1 MTPNI
6 IDVTA
11 ATFDDAVLHGSQT
24 VPIVVDFWAPWC
36 APCRTLA
43 PVLEKLAAEYD
54 GKFVLAKVNS
64 DENQALAARF
74 GVRGIPNVKAFVDG
88 RLVDEF
94 SGALPEPAV
103 RDFIERLL
111 PNPGEELRRAAMRDY
126 AVGNATSALSKL
138 DRVAELDPAN
148 RLAAVDR
155 AEVLIALGRL
165 EAARTALDSVDVLT
179 RQEDRVKGLVARLNI
194 AAGVEGA
201 PDAATLEARIA
212 ADGNDLDARL
222 PARKPAR
229 GQSALRAG
237 PQRAAGGH
245 DARPPFPR
253 RRRPQADG
261 GLVQH
266 PGGRERAGGPLPA
279 PARVGAQLTR
289 RSATPGPCA
298 AGIR

>member
-64 DENQALAARF
+64 EENKALTARF

-126 AVGNATSALSKL
+126 AVGDATSALSKL

-165 EAARTALDSVDVLT
+165 EAARTALDGVDVLT

-222 PARKPAR
+222 LLANLHAASQRYEPALSELLEVTTRDRRFRDDAGRKQMVALFSIVGEENELVAR
-229 GQSALRAG
+229 Y
-237 PQRAAGGH
+237 
-245 DARPPFPR
+245 R
-253 RRRPQADG
+253 RLLASV
-261 GLVQH
+261 LN
-266 PGGRERAGGPLPA
+266 
-279 PARVGAQLTR
+279 
-289 RSATPGPCA
+289 
-298 AGIR
+298 

>member
-222 PARKPAR
+222 LLANLHAASQRYEPALSELLEVTTRDRRFRDDAGRKQMVALFSILGEENELVAR
-229 GQSALRAG
+229 Y
-237 PQRAAGGH
+237 
-245 DARPPFPR
+245 R
-253 RRRPQADG
+253 RLLASV
-261 GLVQH
+261 LN
-266 PGGRERAGGPLPA
+266 
-279 PARVGAQLTR
+279 
-289 RSATPGPCA
+289 
-298 AGIR
+298 

>member
-54 GKFVLAKVNS
+54 GKFVLARVNS

-165 EAARTALDSVDVLT
+165 EAARTALDGVDVLT

-222 PARKPAR
+222 LLANLHAASQRYEPALSELLEVTTRDRRFRDDAGRKQMVALFSIVGEENELVAR
-229 GQSALRAG
+229 Y
-237 PQRAAGGH
+237 
-245 DARPPFPR
+245 R
-253 RRRPQADG
+253 RLLASV
-261 GLVQH
+261 LN
-266 PGGRERAGGPLPA
+266 
-279 PARVGAQLTR
+279 
-289 RSATPGPCA
+289 
-298 AGIR
+298 

>member
-1 MTPNI
+1 MSAHDI
-6 IDVTA
+6 EVHA
-11 ATFDDAVLHGSQT
+11 ANFQQLVIEGSKRAPVL
-24 VPIVVDFWAPWC
+24 VDFWAPWC

-54 GKFVLAKVNS
+54 GKFVLARVNS

-165 EAARTALDSVDVLT
+165 EAARTALDGVDVLT

-201 PDAATLEARIA
+201 PDAATLEARIT

-222 PARKPAR
+222 LLANLHAASQRYEPALIELLEVTTRDRRFRDDAGRKQMVALFSIVGEENELVAR
-229 GQSALRAG
+229 Y
-237 PQRAAGGH
+237 
-245 DARPPFPR
+245 R
-253 RRRPQADG
+253 RLLASV
-261 GLVQH
+261 LN
-266 PGGRERAGGPLPA
+266 
-279 PARVGAQLTR
+279 
-289 RSATPGPCA
+289 
-298 AGIR
+298 

>member
-1 MTPNI
+1 VTPNI

-43 PVLEKLAAEYD
+43 PMLEKLAAEYD
-54 GKFVLAKVNS
+54 GKFVLARVNS

-165 EAARTALDSVDVLT
+165 EAARTALDGVDVLT

-222 PARKPAR
+222 LLANLHAASQRYEPALSELLEVTTRDRRFRDDAGRKQMVALFSIVGEENELVAR
-229 GQSALRAG
+229 Y
-237 PQRAAGGH
+237 
-245 DARPPFPR
+245 R
-253 RRRPQADG
+253 RLLASV
-261 GLVQH
+261 LN
-266 PGGRERAGGPLPA
+266 
-279 PARVGAQLTR
+279 
-289 RSATPGPCA
+289 
-298 AGIR
+298 

>member
-201 PDAATLEARIA
+201 PDAATLDARIT

-222 PARKPAR
+222 LLANLHAASQRYEPALSELLEVTTRDRRFRDDAGRKQMVALFSILGEENELVAR
-229 GQSALRAG
+229 Y
-237 PQRAAGGH
+237 
-245 DARPPFPR
+245 R
-253 RRRPQADG
+253 RLLASV
-261 GLVQH
+261 LN
-266 PGGRERAGGPLPA
+266 
-279 PARVGAQLTR
+279 
-289 RSATPGPCA
+289 
-298 AGIR
+298 